1 VTAGSDGLAVTTGT
15 DERLRRFARSR
26 RFLLGRPRDLA
37 FVPGRLLFL
46 RALAADDPV
55 TGLWSP
61 DIATGE
67 ERLLAGPR
75 VLPDGEPE
83 VIPAAGQRRRE
94 RMRRATGH

>member
-1 VTAGSDGLAVTTGT
+1 VTTGT

-37 FVPGRLLFL
+37 FVPLRLLFL

-55 TGLWSP
+55 TGRGRSTSRPGRNVCWP
-61 DIATGE
+61 T
-67 ERLLAGPR
+67 R
-75 VLPDGEPE
+75 VLLDGEPE
-83 VIPAAGQRRRE
+83 VIPAAEQRRRE

>member
-1 VTAGSDGLAVTTGT
+1 M

-55 TGLWSP
+55 TGLWSL
-61 DIATGE
+61 DIATGA
-67 ERLLAGPR
+67 ERLLAED
-75 VLPDGEPE
+75 VH
-83 VIPAAGQRRRE
+83 RRPP
-94 RMRRATGH
+94 